1 MQAVLSV
8 ATLPLRGYLTEL
20 VLDQLSYYIRKDCL
34 DADKLTLGG
43 ELVLHNLEL
52 KLDVLRETLGVPLT
66 FDISRGFIRK
76 LSVYIPWTN
85 LLGQP
90 IEVSF
95 DTILIVLRSKT
106 EAELKHTAAV
116 TLDVT
121 TEENPNEANGK
132 VEGANGSRDEPAGQ
146 ADGAPDGWTRA
157 VLTKVLANA
166 SITVKDLIFKY
177 EASSGPTVTATLR
190 SFRCFSVN
198 DDGQEEWC
206 EPLGDERFIQKSAFV
221 DDMSVNLARVE
232 HGLGGNERP
241 ILSRT
246 RISIRTKFAL
256 NPLPRGVID
265 FSDNGNNS
273 WNPFGPHVHVDVYLP
288 FCEVSIS
295 QTQLEM
301 AQTIQQSALKLE
313 QDLQQ
318 YVVEAKEKLASQLL
332 IANILDSKVVDSD
345 AAEKGKA
352 AGLGIASPNR
362 NRTARSGSTDKE
374 GKDHPGTGPNE
385 KTPGWTEWAWN
396 IVLGEDEEVAEGKN
410 RDSSNARSSSM
421 AGELTNI
428 DGKEFD
434 INFEAKPSPSII
446 RHKRAGNEKVVT
458 VINFCADHLALALLL
473 QKEGTTSVNRT
484 PRRASAFIKSMAI
497 RPPMA
502 SKQPTFSYVTPGKP
516 EFNTKK
522 QKVQVPTPR
531 GMVEVDLNSALE
543 SIQRQR
549 QQRSYFVPVATF
561 VASLLNVE
569 ARMSTVVKEQKKTTE
584 LFLEMG
590 SFSVLDGDHNERS
603 RPFVMCGTN
612 ALSAI
617 SEYRALK
624 ARTRSL
630 SDNTPPPSPR
640 LSRSRVKSKARL
652 SHHKSNGTDSGLE
665 GILSPP
671 ASSILALSDGKVSL
685 YEEQTSIELG
695 LGQVIVV
702 MNPTIIGVLGEFAHE
717 CKGFESNYKMEK
729 GMEEGNPANV
739 AASEAERK
747 PAQAASAQNRTNKT
761 AGCGRERFSN
771 GEKTDSKGGYV
782 GTTMDEKA
790 KSHNFISFV
799 SMMSF
804 SIVVEDE
811 RGDEVLHAAA
821 MDIHVHQGRLNSS
834 LMVQKI
840 QVDTV
845 PGVVLLLIEPPGI
858 GINIIYVGI
867 GIEAINADIGH
878 VVVHAESSSINDVT
892 KAIYANYSAYWPKKE
907 TEEMKEEL
915 YRGDHDGS
923 VPTQSAREGSD
934 SYESKA
940 GNHAVVSK
948 SPWYY
953 PSVGTVEISTVM
965 MHIYTMGVSA
975 APIEFAPVKLSNLRR
990 SSQIMLE
997 ELQAHYFA
1005 DALLSVPGVVGSV
1018 DALGNISG
1026 VVREIKEG
1034 LRALGEGR
1042 GQSAVKNV
1050 SGALLMP
1057 MERISRSIR
1066 KGAEGLSFGPTSG
1079 FVIAPVKNLAYFFEA
1094 CASKGREVLGV
1105 TENLPKIIR
1114 PLKTMKEKLAGGR
1127 LV

>member
-1 MQAVLSV
+1 MSSSTIQ
-8 ATLPLRGYLTEL
+8 R
-20 VLDQLSYYIRKDCL
+20 VLDVNVMGVVKSVQHIIPHVKKEGNAFILPILSEIAFAMSSSAFNGPYAMSKFALEAYVVALRQELSLEGVDVIGCYPGAVQTKLALSSTLKASVDDLEGYAPAFKNFVKVNCL

-458 VINFCADHLALALLL
+458 LPLLL
-473 QKEGTTSVNRT
+473 HRYSTLK
-484 PRRASAFIKSMAI
+484 RAC
-497 RPPMA
+497 
-502 SKQPTFSYVTPGKP
+502 
-516 EFNTKK
+516 
-522 QKVQVPTPR
+522 
-531 GMVEVDLNSALE
+531 
-543 SIQRQR
+543 
-549 QQRSYFVPVATF
+549 
-561 VASLLNVE
+561 SL
-569 ARMSTVVKEQKKTTE
+569 
-584 LFLEMG
+584 
-590 SFSVLDGDHNERS
+590 
-603 RPFVMCGTN
+603 
-612 ALSAI
+612 
-617 SEYRALK
+617 
-624 ARTRSL
+624 
-630 SDNTPPPSPR
+630 
-640 LSRSRVKSKARL
+640 L